1 MKSVKLNNGNSM
13 PMLGYGVF
21 RVEDGE
27 ELAEK
32 VYFAIEQG
40 YRSIDTAAI
49 YGNEASVGQGIN
61 RAIQAGLVKRE
72 DLFVTSK
79 VWNAGLTFE
88 QTKAAYQE
96 SLEKMK
102 LAYLDLYLIHWPG
115 KDKFLEAYRA
125 LEELYKE
132 KKVKAIGVSNFQV
145 HHLEELLRTVSV
157 VPAVNQVE
165 FHPRLIQAELRA
177 YTKEKGIHLEA
188 WSPLMNG
195 ELLAQPLLQ
204 ELSAKYGK
212 SPAQIVL
219 RWDIQH
225 DVITIPKSMT
235 DKRIIENKEV
245 FDFEIQL
252 EDMERLDQLDDGTR
266 SGPHPDEFDF

>member
-1 MKSVKLNNGNSM
+1 MKSVKLNNGILM

-21 RVEDGE
+21 RVDDGK
-27 ELAEK
+27 ELADK

-61 RAIQAGLVKRE
+61 RAIEAGLVKRE

-88 QTKAAYQE
+88 ETKAAYQE
-96 SLEKMK
+96 TLDKMQ
-102 LAYLDLYLIHWPG
+102 LDYLDLYLIHWPG
-115 KDKFLEAYRA
+115 KDKYLEAYRA
-125 LEELYKE
+125 LEELYQE

-145 HHLEELLRTVSV
+145 HHLEKLLSASSV
-157 VPAVNQVE
+157 MPVVNQVE
-165 FHPRLIQAELRA
+165 FHPRLIQKDLRA
-177 YTKEKGIHLEA
+177 YMKEKGILLEA

-195 ELLAQPLLQ
+195 ELLAEPLLQ
-204 ELSAKYGK
+204 ELSSKYSK

-219 RWDIQH
+219 RWDMQH
-225 DVITIPKSMT
+225 NVITIPKSMT

-245 FDFEIQL
+245 FDFEIQP
-252 EDMERLDQLDDGTR
+252 EDMECLDQLDDGTR

>member
-27 ELAEK
+27 QLADK

-61 RAIQAGLVKRE
+61 QAIEAGLVKRE
-72 DLFVTSK
+72 ELFVTSK

-102 LAYLDLYLIHWPG
+102 LEYLDLYLIHWPG

-145 HHLEELLRTVSV
+145 HHLEELLSTTSV

-177 YTKEKGIHLEA
+177 YTKKKGIQLEA

-225 DVITIPKSMT
+225 DVIAIPKSMT

>member
-27 ELAEK
+27 QLADK

-61 RAIQAGLVKRE
+61 QAIEAGLVKRE
-72 DLFVTSK
+72 ELFVTSK

-102 LAYLDLYLIHWPG
+102 LEYLDLYLIHWPG

-145 HHLEELLRTVSV
+145 HHLEELLSTTSV

-177 YTKEKGIHLEA
+177 YTKKKGIQLEA

>member
-79 VWNAGLTFE
+79 VWNAGLTLE
-88 QTKAAYQE
+88 QTKAAYGE
-96 SLEKMK
+96 SLEKMQ
-102 LAYLDLYLIHWPG
+102 LDYLDLYLIHWPG
-115 KDKFLEAYRA
+115 KDKFLEPYQA
-125 LEELYKE
+125 LEELYE
-132 KKVKAIGVSNFQV
+132 EEKVKAIGVSNFQV
-145 HHLEELLRTVSV
+145 HHLEELLKTASV
-157 VPAVNQVE
+157 VPAINQIE
-165 FHPRLIQAELRA
+165 FHPRLIQAKLRA
-177 YTKEKGIHLEA
+177 YAKGNGIHLEA

-195 ELLAQPLLQ
+195 ELLEQPLLQ
-204 ELSAKYGK
+204 ELSSKYGK

-225 DVITIPKSMT
+225 GVITIPKSMT

-245 FDFEIQL
+245 FDFEIQP

>member
-1 MKSVKLNNGNSM
+1 MKSVKLNNGILM

-21 RVEDGE
+21 RVDDGK
-27 ELAEK
+27 ELADK

-61 RAIQAGLVKRE
+61 RAIEAGLVKRE

-88 QTKAAYQE
+88 ETKAAYQE
-96 SLEKMK
+96 TLDKMQ
-102 LAYLDLYLIHWPG
+102 LDYLDLYLIHWPG
-115 KDKFLEAYRA
+115 KDKYLEAYRA
-125 LEELYKE
+125 LEELYQE

-145 HHLEELLRTVSV
+145 HHLEKLLSASSV
-157 VPAVNQVE
+157 MPVVNQVE
-165 FHPRLIQAELRA
+165 FHPRLIQKDLRA
-177 YTKEKGIHLEA
+177 YMKEKGILLEA

-195 ELLAQPLLQ
+195 ELLAEPLLQ
-204 ELSAKYGK
+204 ELSSKYSK

-219 RWDIQH
+219 RWDMQH
-225 DVITIPKSMT
+225 NVITIPKSMT

-245 FDFEIQL
+245 FDFEIQP

-266 SGPHPDEFDF
+266 SGPHPDEFNF

>member
-13 PMLGYGVF
+13 PILGYGVF
-21 RVEDGE
+21 RVEDGKD
-27 ELAEK
+27 LADK

-61 RAIQAGLVKRE
+61 RAMQAGLVKRE
-72 DLFVTSK
+72 ELFVTSK

-96 SLEKMK
+96 SLEKMQ
-102 LAYLDLYLIHWPG
+102 LEYLDLYLIHWPG

-125 LEELYKE
+125 LEELYQE

-145 HHLEELLRTVSV
+145 HHLEKLLSAASV

-165 FHPRLIQAELRA
+165 FHPRLIQEQLRA
-177 YTKEKGIHLEA
+177 YTKEKGILLEA

-245 FDFEIQL
+245 FDFEIQP